1 MLGDLLIAI
10 GLWLAYFSIIFFPVR
25 WMYDRVLGARP
36 SDRMVDRDRLN
47 AWTARQTRLR
57 RIFVSIGIA
66 LAVLPLVILLV
77 RAMSK
82 WIGDG

>member
-1 MLGDLLIAI
+1 MLEDLLISI
-10 GLWLAYFSIIFFPVR
+10 GVWLAYFSVIFFPLR
-25 WMYDRVLGARP
+25 WVYDRVLGPRP
-36 SDRMVDRDRLN
+36 SDRMADRDRLN

-66 LAVLPLVILLV
+66 LAILPLAILMV

-82 WIGDG
+82 SMGG